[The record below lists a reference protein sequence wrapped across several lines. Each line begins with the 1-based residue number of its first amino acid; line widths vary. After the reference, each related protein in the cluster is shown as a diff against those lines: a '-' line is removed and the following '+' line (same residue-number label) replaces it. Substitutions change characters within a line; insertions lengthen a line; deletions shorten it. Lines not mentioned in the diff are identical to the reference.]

1 MNLIEYQLVFN
12 SNIYIRIKIGS
23 FSSEKLG
30 FIKNIF
36 NQFHLNLAVLQV
48 YQTHY
53 LQYLIL

>member
-30 FIKNIF
+30 FIKIF
-36 NQFHLNLAVLQV
+36 
-48 YQTHY
+48 YII
-53 LQYLIL
+53 LI